1 MIMPKKAS
9 ARFEPFDRSRRVE
22 TVILRARPTRV
33 ALLALAS
40 LVLGS
45 CGTQVDHDRIVAA
58 SGGVPIESVSG
69 SPDAAGG
76 ASAIGGRSATGG
88 GSGIAVGGADGTAE
102 GVGVGGTAAG
112 DPSQGGAAAVAPE
125 AGDATAGAAGGPAS
139 GTPVVIGNIGS
150 YSGVLG
156 SIFPGGAAGVQAWA
170 QDVNARGGINGHP
183 VKIVSGDDGGDPAR
197 ALSLA
202 RQMVEEQGAIAFVGN
217 MMPLSL
223 SGIRPYLEE
232 QGIPLVGGDMTL
244 PDWIESPVIFPS
256 GTDVTSISVG
266 AIRLLAK
273 AGGTN
278 LAILWCGESPSCGA
292 LARAAESDPP
302 PSMTVSFSAQI
313 SIVQTDFT
321 TECLRAKQA
330 GVDTIFVA
338 ADANTVIRVA
348 RSCKQQGIS
357 ALYGTASIAV
367 GFQLASDPNLEGLIA
382 PVNNAP
388 WFDTS
393 TSGGERYVNAMRSYA
408 PGVNAD
414 SPTASQFA
422 GGLLIEAAAGAL
434 GDAPTPAQVL
444 EGLRGLRGESAQGL
458 APPLTFRNGPTG
470 PVPCYFVVRIQ
481 GGQWVAPSGANREC
495 L

>member
-1 MIMPKKAS
+1 MAS
-9 ARFEPFDRSRRVE
+9 
-22 TVILRARPTRV
+22 L
-33 ALLALAS
+33 LLA
-40 LVLGS
+40 S
-45 CGTQVDHDRIVAA
+45 CGSQVDLDRIAAAAGGTAIADGGIASGPVGGATTGPGASSAPGGAAGTVTADGGGPAAGAGADQAGAAAA
-58 SGGVPIESVSG
+58 SDGGVPAPG
-69 SPDAAGG
+69 AG
-76 ASAIGGRSATGG
+76 
-88 GSGIAVGGADGTAE
+88 
-102 GVGVGGTAAG
+102 
-112 DPSQGGAAAVAPE
+112 
-125 AGDATAGAAGGPAS
+125 GGPAS
-139 GTPVVIGNIGS
+139 GSPVVIGNIGS

-170 QDVNARGGINGHP
+170 QDVNARGGVNGHP

-223 SGIRPYLEE
+223 SGIRPYLEDN
-232 QGIPLVGGDMTL
+232 GIPLVGGDMTL
-244 PDWIESPVIFPS
+244 PDWSESPVIFPS
-256 GTDVTSISVG
+256 GTDVTSISAG
-266 AIRLLAK
+266 SIRLLAK
-273 AGGTN
+273 AGGTK

-292 LARAAESDPP
+292 LARAAEADPP
-302 PSMTVSFSAQI
+302 PSMTVKFSAQI

-348 RSCKQQGIS
+348 RSCKQQGITP
-357 ALYGTASIAV
+357 LYGTASIAV
-367 GFQLASDPNLEGLIA
+367 GYQLASDPNLEGLIA

-388 WFDTS
+388 WFDSS
-393 TSGGERYVNAMRSYA
+393 TPGGQRYVNAMRSYA

-422 GGLLIEAAAGAL
+422 GGLLVEAAAGTL
-434 GDAPTPAQVL
+434 GESPTAAQVL
-444 EGLRGLRGESAQGL
+444 EGLRGLRGDTAQGL

-470 PVPCYFVVRIQ
+470 PVSCYFVVRVQ
-481 GGQWVAPSGANREC
+481 GGQWVAPNGANPEC

>member
-1 MIMPKKAS
+1 MSSCDAHTARRAASTGSS
-9 ARFEPFDRSRRVE
+9 ARPRRLGLAVV
-22 TVILRARPTRV
+22 TMASL
-33 ALLALAS
+33 LLA
-40 LVLGS
+40 S
-45 CGTQVDHDRIVAA
+45 CGSQVDHDRIVAA
-58 SGGVPIESVSG
+58 
-69 SPDAAGG
+69 
-76 ASAIGGRSATGG
+76 
-88 GSGIAVGGADGTAE
+88 
-102 GVGVGGTAAG
+102 VGGTAIEDGGIASGPVGGATTSGPAG
-112 DPSQGGAAAVAPE
+112 GSELGGASGTVAADGGGAAAGPGADQP
-125 AGDATAGAAGGPAS
+125 GAATVSDGGAPAKSAGGGPAS

-170 QDVNARGGINGHP
+170 QDVNARGGLNGHP
-183 VKIVSGDDGGDPAR
+183 VKVVSGDDGGDPAR

-202 RQMVEEQGAIAFVGN
+202 RQMVEEQGAIAFIGN

-223 SGIRPYLEE
+223 SGIRQYLEDNS
-232 QGIPLVGGDMTL
+232 IPLVGGDMTL

-266 AIRLLAK
+266 SIRLLAK
-273 AGGTN
+273 AGGTK

-302 PSMTVSFSAQI
+302 PTMSVKFSAQI

-348 RSCKQQGIS
+348 RSCKQQGITP
-357 ALYGTASIAV
+357 LYGTASIAV
-367 GFQLASDPNLEGLIA
+367 GYQLASDPNLEGLIA

-388 WFDTS
+388 WFDSS
-393 TSGGERYVNAMRSYA
+393 TTGGERYVNAMRSYA
-408 PGVNAD
+408 TGVAAD

-422 GGLLIEAAAGAL
+422 GGLLVESAAGAL
-434 GDAPTPAQVL
+434 GETPTPAQIL
-444 EGLRGLRGESAQGL
+444 QGLRGLRGDSAQGL

-470 PVPCYFVVRIQ
+470 PVPCYFVVRVQ
-481 GGQWVAPSGANREC
+481 GGQWVAPSGANPEC